1 MFYFDNA
8 STSYP
13 KPPNMKETLCYYI
26 DNFGGNPGRSGHNIS
41 MITGEK
47 IYQIREM
54 ISNFFGSEVENVVFT
69 NNCTESLNM
78 GIKGIVLKGDHI
90 ITTNIEHNSV
100 LRPLFKLEKD
110 GIIELSIINVVDKT
124 NEEIIIDIKSNI
136 KSNTKSIIINHGSN
150 VIGKIMPISDI
161 GILCKNNNVIFIVDA
176 AQTAGVIEIDVV
188 KDNINILC
196 MAGHKGLYGC
206 SGTGIMIINNINSE
220 DIKTLKEGGTGSV
233 SQDFTHPIFMPDRF
247 ESGTLN
253 TLGIISLECGINF
266 INFKGINN
274 IYSFEY
280 SLCKYVYESLA
291 NMDKIQLYVNNYSK
305 DRYVPI
311 ISFNIKGKSSIET
324 VDSLNNKGFALRG
337 GFHCAP
343 LIHKYLKT
351 DKIGLVRFSPST
363 FNNMEEI
370 KYFLSTIYNI

>member
-13 KPPNMKETLCYYI
+13 KPPNMKENLCYSI
-26 DNFGGNPGRSGHNIS
+26 DNFGGNPGRSGHDIS
-41 MITGEK
+41 MKTGEK
-47 IYQIREM
+47 IYQVRQM
-54 ISNFFGSEVENVVFT
+54 ISEFFGSEIENVVFT
-69 NNCTESLNM
+69 NNCTDSLNI
-78 GIKGIVLKGDHI
+78 GIKGIILKGDHI

-100 LRPLFKLEKD
+100 LRPLFKLEQD
-110 GIIELSIINVVDKT
+110 GIIDLSIIDVVDKT
-124 NEEIIIDIKSNI
+124 DEEIIIDIKSNI
-136 KSNTKSIIINHGSN
+136 KFNTKSIIINHGSN

-176 AQTAGVIEIDVV
+176 AQTAGVIDIDIV
-188 KDNINILC
+188 KNNINILC

-206 SGTGIMIINNINSE
+206 PGIGIMIINNINAE
-220 DIKTLKEGGTGSV
+220 NIKTLKEGGTGSV
-233 SQDFTHPIFMPDRF
+233 SYDFTHPFFMPDRF

-253 TLGIISLECGINF
+253 TIGIISLECGLNF
-266 INFKGINN
+266 IKSKGINN
-274 IYSFEY
+274 IYNFEY
-280 SLCKYVYESLA
+280 SLCRYLYDELS
-291 NMDKIQLYVNNYSK
+291 NMDKIELSVNNYYK
-305 DRYVPI
+305 DKYVPI
-311 ISFNIKGKSSIET
+311 VSFNVKGKSSIE
-324 VDSLNNKGFALRG
+324 VADNLNDKGFSLRG

-370 KYFLSTIYNI
+370 KCFLSTIYNI